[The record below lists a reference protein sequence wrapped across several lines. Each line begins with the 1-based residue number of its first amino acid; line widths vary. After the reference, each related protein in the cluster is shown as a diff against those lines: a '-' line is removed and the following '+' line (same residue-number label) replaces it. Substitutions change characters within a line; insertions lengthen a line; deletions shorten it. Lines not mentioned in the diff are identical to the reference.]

1 MLEFG
6 VCVRLTWSRET
17 KMIETK
23 GHLYWIWV
31 AVFIITISL
40 IFFVSSILM
49 PFVAGM
55 AVAYF
60 LDPLA
65 DKIET
70 LGLSRTIATICI
82 IVSFFVAVLLI
93 LVLLF
98 PLIQSQ
104 FIGFLD
110 KIPLLLQSF
119 ENWAAPFKEALVAH
133 LTSEKLGELSDASGS
148 YSGQMAKWFSNILKG
163 ILHGGLA
170 IFHAL
175 SLVLVTPVVSF
186 YLLRDWDKIIAKVDG
201 WLPRNIAPSIRII
214 TGDIDSTI
222 AGFVRGQGTVCLLLA
237 VFYGVGLTSIGLD
250 FGLILGIITGLISF
264 IPYFGMLIGMAAT
277 LAIVIFQYGEF
288 IQVALVLVVFGI
300 GQVIESMFLT
310 PKLVGEKV
318 GLHPV
323 WVIFALMVGG
333 AAFGFTGLLLA
344 VPVAATIGVLVRFAL
359 TQYLESDLYS
369 GFSDRDGSL

>member
-1 MLEFG
+1 M
-6 VCVRLTWSRET
+6 
-17 KMIETK
+17 
-23 GHLYWIWV
+23 
-31 AVFIITISL
+31 
-40 IFFVSSILM
+40 
-49 PFVAGM
+49 
-55 AVAYF
+55 
-60 LDPLA
+60 
-65 DKIET
+65 
-70 LGLSRTIATICI
+70 
-82 IVSFFVAVLLI
+82 
-93 LVLLF
+93 
-98 PLIQSQ
+98 
-104 FIGFLD
+104 
-110 KIPLLLQSF
+110 
-119 ENWAAPFKEALVAH
+119 
-133 LTSEKLGELSDASGS
+133 
-148 YSGQMAKWFSNILKG
+148 
-163 ILHGGLA
+163 
-170 IFHAL
+170 
-175 SLVLVTPVVSF
+175 SF

-250 FGLILGIITGLISF
+250 FGLILGIMTGLISF

-300 GQVIESMFLT
+300 GQVIESMILT